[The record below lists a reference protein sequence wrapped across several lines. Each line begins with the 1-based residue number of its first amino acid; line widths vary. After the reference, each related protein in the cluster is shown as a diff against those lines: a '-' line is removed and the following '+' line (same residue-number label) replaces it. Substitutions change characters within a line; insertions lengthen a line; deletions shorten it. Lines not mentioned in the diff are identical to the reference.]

1 MANGFLYE
9 YRMSGL
15 YAVEVP
21 FIMDLVKRMIITS
34 AKMNTIFRIV
44 LPINNEVS
52 LIILYYMYIYG
63 AEMEKILTI
72 LIH

>member
-1 MANGFLYE
+1 MANGFLND
-9 YRMSGL
+9 YRMCGL
-15 YAVEVP
+15 HAVEFP
-21 FIMDLVKRMIITS
+21 FIINLVKGMIITS
-34 AKMNTIFRIV
+34 AKMNTISRIV

>member
-1 MANGFLYE
+1 
-9 YRMSGL
+9 MSGF
-15 YAVEVP
+15 YAVELP
-21 FIMDLVKRMIITS
+21 FIIDLVEGMIITS
-34 AKMNTIFRIV
+34 AKMNTISRIV
-44 LPINNEVS
+44 FPIDNKVS

>member
-1 MANGFLYE
+1 MAHGFLND

-15 YAVEVP
+15 CAGELP
-21 FIMDLVKRMIITS
+21 FIIDLVEGMIITS
-34 AKMNTIFRIV
+34 AKKNTISRIV
-44 LPINNEVS
+44 FPIDNKVS
-52 LIILYYMYIYG
+52 LIIGYHIYC